1 MDAQATTGQGNK
13 FQQLIAES
21 TYALVILA
29 NEDTGEWRLIEPQE
43 VAEVEAR
50 TYAEHGLTFAGVLG
64 IVGLK
69 PRTELLMPLADETV
83 AVISLEFV
91 RRWARSITHPRW
103 YCIPAPGVN

>member
-1 MDAQATTGQGNK
+1 MRVSEAGQEKK

-21 TYALVILA
+21 TYALVLLA
-29 NEDTGEWRLIEPQE
+29 NEATGQWKLIEPQDVA
-43 VAEVEAR
+43 VAEAL
-50 TYAEHGLTFAGVLG
+50 TYAERGLCFAGVLG